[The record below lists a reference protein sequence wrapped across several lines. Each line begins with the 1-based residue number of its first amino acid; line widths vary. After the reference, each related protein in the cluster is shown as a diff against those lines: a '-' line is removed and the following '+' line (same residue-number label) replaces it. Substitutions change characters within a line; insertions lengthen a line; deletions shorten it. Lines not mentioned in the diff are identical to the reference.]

1 MENNNNIII
10 NIGRQVGSGGHI
22 IAKQLAADFGCT
34 LYDKELL
41 NLAAKES
48 GFSERFFEENDEQ
61 RGFIQT
67 LFGMHAPLISDNNFY
82 DNKFSQDGLFQFQS
96 QAITKAADEG
106 SCVFVGRAAD
116 YVLRAYPNVV
126 NIFIT
131 ANMKDRIKLVCQRL
145 GCDEKDA
152 KKLIIDKES
161 ERASYYNYY
170 TGKKWGHSSSYDL
183 CINSSYMGLEKT
195 AKFIGDYIRV
205 RLAKQFQRKA
215 IGK

>member
-48 GFSERFFEENDEQ
+48 GFSEKFFEENDEQ

-82 DNKFSQDGLFQFQS
+82 NNKFSQDGLFQFQS
-96 QAITKAADEG
+96 EAITKAADEG

-116 YVLRAYPNVV
+116 YVLRTYPNVV

-131 ANMKDRIKLVCQRL
+131 ANMKDRIKLVCQRI

-195 AKFIGDYIRV
+195 AKFIGDYIRM
-205 RLAKQFQRKA
+205 RLAKQLQRKA

>member
-1 MENNNNIII
+1 MENKDKLII
-10 NIGRQVGSGGHI
+10 NIGRQVGSGGRI
-22 IAKQLAADFGCT
+22 IAKLLADEFGCQF
-34 LYDKELL
+34 YDKEIL

-48 GFSERFFEENDEQ
+48 GFSEKFFEQNDEQ

-67 LFGMHAPLISDNNFY
+67 LFSMHAPLISDNNFY
-82 DNKFSQDGLFQFQS
+82 NNKFSQDGLFQFQS
-96 QAITKAADEG
+96 EAITKAANEG

-116 YVLRAYPNVV
+116 YVLRTYPNVV

-170 TGKKWGHSSSYDL
+170 TGKKWGHSCSYDL

-195 AKFIGDYIRV
+195 SKFIGDYIRM
-205 RLAKQFQRKA
+205 RFGYNSKER
-215 IGK
+215 

>member
-1 MENNNNIII
+1 MENKDKLII

-22 IAKQLAADFGCT
+22 IAKLLADEFECQF
-34 LYDKELL
+34 YDKEIL

-48 GFSERFFEENDEQ
+48 GFSEKFFEQNDEQ

-67 LFGMHAPLISDNNFY
+67 LFSMHAPLISDNNFY
-82 DNKFSQDGLFQFQS
+82 NNKFSQDGLFQFQS
-96 QAITKAADEG
+96 EAITKAADEG

-116 YVLRAYPNVV
+116 YVLRTYPNVV

-170 TGKKWGHSSSYDL
+170 TGKKWGHSCSYDL

-195 AKFIGDYIRV
+195 AKFILRF
-205 RLAKQFQRKA
+205 R
-215 IGK
+215 

>member
-1 MENNNNIII
+1 MENKDKLII
-10 NIGRQVGSGGHI
+10 NIGRQVGSGGRI
-22 IAKQLAADFGCT
+22 IAKLLADEFECQF
-34 LYDKELL
+34 YDKEIL

-48 GFSERFFEENDEQ
+48 GFSEKFFEQNDEQ

-67 LFGMHAPLISDNNFY
+67 LFSMHAPLISDNNFY
-82 DNKFSQDGLFQFQS
+82 NNKFSQDGLFQFQS
-96 QAITKAADEG
+96 EAITKAANEG

-116 YVLRAYPNVV
+116 YVLRTYPNVV

-170 TGKKWGHSSSYDL
+170 TGKKWGHSCSYDL

-195 AKFIGDYIRV
+195 SKFIGDYIRM
-205 RLAKQFQRKA
+205 RFGYNSKER
-215 IGK
+215 

>member
-48 GFSERFFEENDEQ
+48 GFSEKFFEENDEQ

-82 DNKFSQDGLFQFQS
+82 NNKFSQDGLFQFQS
-96 QAITKAADEG
+96 EAITKAADKG

-116 YVLRAYPNVV
+116 YVLRTYPKVV

-195 AKFIGDYIRV
+195 AKFIGDYIRM
-205 RLAKQFQRKA
+205 RLAKQLQRKA

>member
-1 MENNNNIII
+1 MENKDKLII
-10 NIGRQVGSGGHI
+10 NIGRQVGSGGRI
-22 IAKQLAADFGCT
+22 IAKLLADEFECQF
-34 LYDKELL
+34 YDKEIL

-48 GFSERFFEENDEQ
+48 GFSEKFFEQNDEQ

-67 LFGMHAPLISDNNFY
+67 LFSMHAPLISDNNFY
-82 DNKFSQDGLFQFQS
+82 NNKFSQDGLFQFQS
-96 QAITKAADEG
+96 EAITKAADEG

-116 YVLRAYPNVV
+116 YVLRTYPNVV

-152 KKLIIDKES
+152 KKLIINKES

-170 TGKKWGHSSSYDL
+170 TGKKWGHSCSYDL

-195 AKFIGDYIRV
+195 AKFIGDYIRM

>member
-48 GFSERFFEENDEQ
+48 GFSEKFFEENDEQ

-82 DNKFSQDGLFQFQS
+82 NNKFSQDGLFQFQS
-96 QAITKAADEG
+96 EAITKAADEG

-116 YVLRAYPNVV
+116 YVLRTYPNVV

-195 AKFIGDYIRV
+195 AKFIGDYIRM
-205 RLAKQFQRKA
+205 RFGYSSKER
-215 IGK
+215 

>member
-48 GFSERFFEENDEQ
+48 GFSEKFFEENDEQ

-82 DNKFSQDGLFQFQS
+82 NNKFSQDGLFQFQS
-96 QAITKAADEG
+96 EAITKAADEG

-116 YVLRAYPNVV
+116 YVLRTYPNVV

-195 AKFIGDYIRV
+195 AKFIGDYIRM
-205 RLAKQFQRKA
+205 RLAKQLQRKA

>member
-96 QAITKAADEG
+96 QAITKAADKG

>member
-1 MENNNNIII
+1 MENKDKLII

-22 IAKQLAADFGCT
+22 IAKLLADEFECQF
-34 LYDKELL
+34 YDKEIL

-48 GFSERFFEENDEQ
+48 GFSEKFFEQNDEQ
-61 RGFIQT
+61 RGFFQT
-67 LFGMHAPLISDNNFY
+67 LFSMHAPLISDNNFY
-82 DNKFSQDGLFQFQS
+82 NNKFSQDGLFQFQS
-96 QAITKAADEG
+96 EAITKAADEG

-116 YVLRAYPNVV
+116 YVLRTYPNVV

-170 TGKKWGHSSSYDL
+170 TGKKWGHSCSYDL

-195 AKFIGDYIRV
+195 SKFIGDYIRM
-205 RLAKQFQRKA
+205 RFGYNSKER
-215 IGK
+215 

>member
-48 GFSERFFEENDEQ
+48 GFSEKFFEENDEQ

-82 DNKFSQDGLFQFQS
+82 NNKFSQDGLFQFQS
-96 QAITKAADEG
+96 EAITKAADKG

-116 YVLRAYPNVV
+116 YVLRTYPNVV

-195 AKFIGDYIRV
+195 AKFIGDYIRM

>member
-48 GFSERFFEENDEQ
+48 GFSEKFFEENDEQ

-82 DNKFSQDGLFQFQS
+82 NNKFSQDGLFQFQS
-96 QAITKAADEG
+96 QAITKAADNG

>member
-48 GFSERFFEENDEQ
+48 GFSEKFFEENDEQ

-82 DNKFSQDGLFQFQS
+82 NNKFSQDGLFQFQS
-96 QAITKAADEG
+96 EAITKAADEG

-116 YVLRAYPNVV
+116 YVLRTYPNVV

>member
-1 MENNNNIII
+1 MENKDKLII
-10 NIGRQVGSGGHI
+10 NIGRQVGSGGRI
-22 IAKQLAADFGCT
+22 IAKLLADEFECQF
-34 LYDKELL
+34 YDKEIL

-48 GFSERFFEENDEQ
+48 GFSEKFFEQNDEQ

-67 LFGMHAPLISDNNFY
+67 LFSMHAPLISDNNFY
-82 DNKFSQDGLFQFQS
+82 NNKFSQDGLFQFQS
-96 QAITKAADEG
+96 EAITKAADEG

-116 YVLRAYPNVV
+116 YVLRTYPNVV

-170 TGKKWGHSSSYDL
+170 TGKKWGHSCSYDL

-195 AKFIGDYIRV
+195 SKFIGDYIRM
-205 RLAKQFQRKA
+205 RFGYNSKER
-215 IGK
+215 

>member
-48 GFSERFFEENDEQ
+48 GFSEKFFEENDEQ

-82 DNKFSQDGLFQFQS
+82 NNKFSQDGLFQFQS
-96 QAITKAADEG
+96 EAITKAADEG

-116 YVLRAYPNVV
+116 YVLRTYPNVV

-195 AKFIGDYIRV
+195 AKFIGDYIRM

>member
-48 GFSERFFEENDEQ
+48 GFSEKFFEENDEQ

-82 DNKFSQDGLFQFQS
+82 NNKFSQDGLFQFQS
-96 QAITKAADEG
+96 EAITKAANEG

-116 YVLRAYPNVV
+116 YVLRTYPNVV

-195 AKFIGDYIRV
+195 AKFIGDYIRM

>member
-195 AKFIGDYIRV
+195 AKFIGDYIRM
-205 RLAKQFQRKA
+205 RFGYSSKER
-215 IGK
+215 

>member
-48 GFSERFFEENDEQ
+48 GFSEKFFEENDEQ

-82 DNKFSQDGLFQFQS
+82 NNKFSQDGLFQFQS
-96 QAITKAADEG
+96 EAITKAADKG

-116 YVLRAYPNVV
+116 YVLRTYPNVV

-195 AKFIGDYIRV
+195 AKFIGDYIRM
-205 RLAKQFQRKA
+205 RFGYSSKER
-215 IGK
+215 

>member
-48 GFSERFFEENDEQ
+48 GFSEKFFEENDEQ

-82 DNKFSQDGLFQFQS
+82 NNKFSQDGLFQFQS
-96 QAITKAADEG
+96 EAITKAADEG

>member
-48 GFSERFFEENDEQ
+48 GFSEKFFEENDEQ

-82 DNKFSQDGLFQFQS
+82 NNKFSQDGLFQFQS
-96 QAITKAADEG
+96 EAITKAADNG

-195 AKFIGDYIRV
+195 AKFIGDYIRM
-205 RLAKQFQRKA
+205 RFGYSSKER
-215 IGK
+215 

>member
-1 MENNNNIII
+1 MENKDKLII
-10 NIGRQVGSGGHI
+10 NIGRQVGSGGRI
-22 IAKQLAADFGCT
+22 IAKLLADEFECQF
-34 LYDKELL
+34 YDKEIL

-48 GFSERFFEENDEQ
+48 GFSEKFFEQNDEQ

-67 LFGMHAPLISDNNFY
+67 LFSMHAPLISDNNFY
-82 DNKFSQDGLFQFQS
+82 NNKFSQDGLFQFQS
-96 QAITKAADEG
+96 EAITKAADEG

-116 YVLRAYPNVV
+116 YVLRTYPNVV

-131 ANMKDRIKLVCQRL
+131 ADMKDRIKLVCQRL

-170 TGKKWGHSSSYDL
+170 TGKKWGHSCSYDL
-183 CINSSYMGLEKT
+183 CINSSIMGLEKT
-195 AKFIGDYIRV
+195 ADIIGCFIRRRFELDNTEKG
-205 RLAKQFQRKA
+205 RKS
-215 IGK
+215 

>member
-1 MENNNNIII
+1 MEHKKKIII
-10 NIGRQVGSGGHI
+10 NIGRQVGSGGRI
-22 IAKQLAADFGCT
+22 IAKLLADEFGCQF
-34 LYDKELL
+34 YDKEIL

-48 GFSERFFEENDEQ
+48 GFSEKFFEQNDEHK
-61 RGFIQT
+61 GFFQT
-67 LFGMHAPLISDNNFY
+67 LFHTHAPLLSDNNFY
-82 DNKFSQDGLFQFQS
+82 DNKFSQESLFQFQS
-96 QAITKAADEG
+96 EAIMKAADEG

-116 YVLRAYPNVV
+116 YVLRTYPNVV

-145 GCDEKDA
+145 GCDEKNA

-170 TGKKWGHSSSYDL
+170 TGKKWGHSCSYDL

-195 AKFIGDYIRV
+195 AKFIGDYIRM
-205 RLAKQFQRKA
+205 RFGYSSEKR
-215 IGK
+215 

>member
-1 MENNNNIII
+1 MENKDKLII
-10 NIGRQVGSGGHI
+10 NIGRQVGSGGRI
-22 IAKQLAADFGCT
+22 IAKLLADEFECQF
-34 LYDKELL
+34 YDKEIL

-48 GFSERFFEENDEQ
+48 GFSEKFFEQNDEQ

-67 LFGMHAPLISDNNFY
+67 LFSMHAPLISDNNFY
-82 DNKFSQDGLFQFQS
+82 NNKFSQDGLFQFQS
-96 QAITKAADEG
+96 EAITKAADEG

-116 YVLRAYPNVV
+116 YVLRTYPNVV

-131 ANMKDRIKLVCQRL
+131 ANMEDRIKLVCQRL

-170 TGKKWGHSSSYDL
+170 TGKKWGHSCSYDL
-183 CINSSYMGLEKT
+183 CVNSSIMGLEKT
-195 AKFIGDYIRV
+195 ADIIGCFIRRRFELDNTEKG
-205 RLAKQFQRKA
+205 RKP
-215 IGK
+215 

>member
-48 GFSERFFEENDEQ
+48 GFSEKFFEENDEQ

-82 DNKFSQDGLFQFQS
+82 NNKFSQDGLFQFQS
-96 QAITKAADEG
+96 EAITKAADKG

-116 YVLRAYPNVV
+116 YVLRTYPNVV

-170 TGKKWGHSSSYDL
+170 TGKKWGHSCSYDL

-195 AKFIGDYIRV
+195 AKFIGDYIRM
-205 RLAKQFQRKA
+205 RCGYNSEER
-215 IGK
+215 

>member
-48 GFSERFFEENDEQ
+48 GFSEKFFEENDEQ

-82 DNKFSQDGLFQFQS
+82 NNKFSQDGLFQFQS
-96 QAITKAADEG
+96 EAITKAADKG

-116 YVLRAYPNVV
+116 YVLRTYPNVV

>member
-48 GFSERFFEENDEQ
+48 GFSEKFFEENDEQ

-82 DNKFSQDGLFQFQS
+82 NNKFSQDGLFQFQS
-96 QAITKAADEG
+96 EAITKAADKG

-116 YVLRAYPNVV
+116 YVLRTYPNVV

-131 ANMKDRIKLVCQRL
+131 ANMKDRIKLVCQRI

-195 AKFIGDYIRV
+195 AKFIGDYIRM
-205 RLAKQFQRKA
+205 RLAKQLQRKA

>member
-48 GFSERFFEENDEQ
+48 GFSEKFFEENDEQ

-195 AKFIGDYIRV
+195 AKFIGDYIRM
-205 RLAKQFQRKA
+205 RFGYSSKER
-215 IGK
+215 

>member
-48 GFSERFFEENDEQ
+48 GFSEKFFEENDEQ

-82 DNKFSQDGLFQFQS
+82 NNKFSQDGLFQFQS
-96 QAITKAADEG
+96 EAITKAADEG

-116 YVLRAYPNVV
+116 YVLRTYPNVV

-183 CINSSYMGLEKT
+183 CINSSYMGLKKT
-195 AKFIGDYIRV
+195 AKFIGDYIRM
-205 RLAKQFQRKA
+205 RLAKQLQRKA